1 MKQELLPIGVRRDG
15 SYYTRIEWASICDPD
30 PTFWVCNLI
39 DDDTERCGGTWGAN
53 DEKKADV
60 ILSFFGEEQKIEK
73 IRIFRNV
80 GLDYSVLE
88 ELAKVI
94 KIYVSSSD
102 EVRKIK
108 RKDDDINSVEWTLI
122 HTEQMEKAEGWQEII
137 LDAPVSAKYV
147 RFELC
152 ENFCTDPFIPWIETS
167 EIKMYPEK

>member
-1 MKQELLPIGVRRDG
+1 MKNELLPIGVRRDG
-15 SYYTRIEWASICDPD
+15 SFYTRIEWASITDPD

-60 ILSFFGEEQKIEK
+60 VLSFFGEEQEISK

-80 GLDYSVLE
+80 GLDYSILE

-94 KIYVSSSD
+94 NIYVSTADEPRKLRRKENSID
-102 EVRKIK
+102 EV
-108 RKDDDINSVEWTLI
+108 EWI
-122 HTEQMEKAEGWQEII
+122 HIHREEMEMAEGWQEIVF
-137 LDAPVSAKYV
+137 DTPVKAKYV

-152 ENFCTDPFIPWIETS
+152 ENFCTEPFIPWIETS